1 MRKTI
6 ISLLCSIF
14 AVLSTISVWPQ
25 SGGTFVIE
33 KSVIAGGGGQ
43 TVGGAF
49 TLDGTIGET
58 VGGTTS
64 TGGTFALGGGFWGG
78 GRQPRQTRRYQDV
91 S

>member
-1 MRKTI
+1 MKRTI
-6 ISLLCSIF
+6 LLTMCF
-14 AVLSTISVWPQ
+14 ALMCGDVLSQ
-25 SGGTFVIE
+25 SGGSFQIE